1 MTEQVKV
8 GLFVLIGASLL
19 AVVIVI
25 LGKVHI
31 RPGYRFNVVFDD
43 ISGLT
48 TDSPIKVA
56 GVKVGNVLSFE
67 ITPDGK
73 AMVTVWLYKK
83 YKIHHGCIVRVVST
97 GLIGTKYLQLT
108 KGDLDKPLI
117 ASGAVIQ
124 GLSSVSVEEI
134 LESLKPGSGE
144 EPLGEVLRE
153 AIENIRSITRKLDMG
168 IESEDDLKSIVK
180 NIRNFT
186 KTLNRRSGDLDDAL
200 KQFPEV
206 VEAAREAFDGITEL
220 TEKLSDSEGAFGAL
234 VSDKEVGDDVKETV
248 SNLRRATGSAKKVL
262 NRMTGFKT
270 LWDYRLDYNT
280 EDGKYRN
287 DLGIKIMPKSSK
299 FYYLG
304 VSNIKEKAG
313 MTYDLATSSAPTA
326 GQKIS
331 SINAYLG
338 KTFGPVTLYGGLL
351 RSSGGLGFS
360 LEPVKFLALNS
371 EIYRFDRKV
380 AGGTKP
386 WVDVTARIRFASWL
400 YANLGASDVLE
411 SKDLRVGL
419 NLVYDDEDLPYLFG
433 LGSLATAT
441 PK

>member
-19 AVVIVI
+19 AVVIMI
-25 LGKVHI
+25 LGKIHI
-31 RPGYRFNVVFDD
+31 RPGYRIDIVFND

-48 TDSPIKVA
+48 TDSPLKVA
-56 GVKVGNVLSFE
+56 GVKIGNVLSFE

-73 AMVTVWLYKK
+73 ARVTVWIDKE

-108 KGDLDKPLI
+108 MGDLSKPLI
-117 ASGAVIQ
+117 ESGAVIQ
-124 GLSSVSVEEI
+124 GLSSVSIEEI
-134 LESLKPGSGE
+134 LESLKPGAGE
-144 EPLGEVLRE
+144 APLGEVLRE

-168 IESEDDLKSIVK
+168 IESEDDIKSIVK
-180 NIRNFT
+180 NIRSFT
-186 KTLNRRSGDLDDAL
+186 ETLNSRSGDIASAL
-200 KQFPEV
+200 EQFPEV
-206 VEAAREAFDGITEL
+206 IESARKAFDGIVEL

-234 VSDKEVGDDVKETV
+234 VSDKEVGADVKEMV

-262 NRMTGFKT
+262 DRMTGFKT
-270 LWDYRLDYNT
+270 YWDYTLRYNA

-287 DLGIKIMPKSSK
+287 DLGIKIAPRANK
-299 FYYLG
+299 FYYFG
-304 VSNIKEKAG
+304 VSNIKEKNG
-313 MTYDLATSSAPTA
+313 QDYDE
-326 GQKIS
+326 GDQRIS
-331 SINAYLG
+331 SFNAYLG
-338 KTFGPVTLYGGLL
+338 RSFSLFTVYGGLL
-351 RSSGGLGFS
+351 KSTGGLGFS
-360 LEPVKFLALNS
+360 FEPVKFLALNS

-380 AGGTKP
+380 GSNTKP

-400 YANLGASDVLE
+400 YANIGASDVLE
-411 SKDLRVGL
+411 RKDLRVGI

-433 LGSLATAT
+433 LGSLAVAT